1 MNRLTEAINKAHAFG
16 QTVEEWDAVVG
27 ERFAPYVSRKSIL
40 SRDRES
46 FRSELLNLNDVEA
59 VPKYADLLRRIV
71 RKYRRNIRADQAAA
85 LRFMANGFEG
95 TCRADEHWM
104 SLFMTHNPVLQSSSL
119 YDQVFQRFGL
129 LESIL
134 EGSYKLYLRIIY
146 GFAARDCSGQ
156 FPSDVGQRDLGNL
169 LSPIPQAYT
178 SRAHLLIEDPEH
190 GIQVSQWRNI
200 AAHKSFT
207 VTSENEVEVTFGRST
222 LTSKRID
229 FAALGR
235 VLDWAKHC
243 LATVRLANVIAYSE
257 YMPELKRIG
266 LPDVPLRLESSLV
279 TIYHN
284 LSIVGFECKG
294 YSEEFDAFVLS
305 VRDRLGRAIRES
317 AIHASQVLDQISAA
331 LADDATTR
339 HRFKLSVIRLLDEY
353 GTAVASASI
362 KIEDAVASFQGNLS
376 LKERVERTTFEFS

>member
-1 MNRLTEAINKAHAFG
+1 M
-16 QTVEEWDAVVG
+16 
-27 ERFAPYVSRKSIL
+27 
-40 SRDRES
+40 
-46 FRSELLNLNDVEA
+46 
-59 VPKYADLLRRIV
+59 
-71 RKYRRNIRADQAAA
+71 
-85 LRFMANGFEG
+85 
-95 TCRADEHWM
+95 
-104 SLFMTHNPVLQSSSL
+104 
-119 YDQVFQRFGL
+119 
-129 LESIL
+129 
-134 EGSYKLYLRIIY
+134 
-146 GFAARDCSGQ
+146 
-156 FPSDVGQRDLGNL
+156 
-169 LSPIPQAYT
+169 
-178 SRAHLLIEDPEH
+178 
-190 GIQVSQWRNI
+190 
-200 AAHKSFT
+200 
-207 VTSENEVEVTFGRST
+207 
-222 LTSKRID
+222 
-229 FAALGR
+229 
-235 VLDWAKHC
+235 
-243 LATVRLANVIAYSE
+243 RLANVIAYSE